1 MRATPVLLLLAPV
14 LLALAACPPAKD
26 DKPLPPSGLAGGP
39 GGAGGAGGAAA
50 PHASGDPHAGGTALP
65 MPGAGASGDPGYKLP
80 SGHPPIDEAANAAAE
95 HPKGGAEHPKG
106 GAEHPAAAAAE
117 GDLKL
122 KGKVL
127 EVLEVPQYTY
137 MRLSTPGGEVWAAV
151 GKTKVKVGDEV
162 AIAQPM
168 VMENFPSKA
177 LNRTFDKLIMGN
189 LVPPAGGKG

>member
-1 MRATPVLLLLAPV
+1 MRSIPLLLLAPV
-14 LLALAACPPAKD
+14 LLALSACPPAKE

-39 GGAGGAGGAAA
+39 GGAGGAGGAGA
-50 PHASGDPHAGGTALP
+50 PHGGGDPHSGGTSLP
-65 MPGAGASGDPGYKLP
+65 MPGASASGDPGYKLP

-95 HPKGGAEHPKG
+95 HPKGGSEHPKG
-106 GAEHPAAAAAE
+106 GAEHPAAAEA
-117 GDLKL
+117 DLKV

-151 GKTKVKVGDEV
+151 GKAPVKVGDEV
-162 AIAQPM
+162 AISQPM

-189 LVPPAGGKG
+189 LVAPGGKG